1 MSGKIDLERQDDGI
15 ATLWIDNPAHRNA
28 LNNDLIEALTGHYRT
43 LAADPACRAIVVRG
57 RGGIFCAGRE
67 LRDLRALQDADN
79 ATIVATY
86 EKLRALNEAV
96 WFCPRPTVAVVE
108 KYAFGAGATL
118 SSWCDIAIAEET
130 ALFAYPEV
138 HHGFPPSPALMA
150 LFLAVG
156 RKKAMELVLTGRRID
171 ASEADEIGLITR
183 AVPAAMLEKDLA
195 RLTAGLLRGGPDA
208 IKRTKEFVWHSD
220 EAGHRAAMA
229 SAVDSISLG
238 LANPQA
244 REGIAAFFD
253 KREPGWAKG
262 SRRKQQ

>member
-1 MSGKIDLERQDDGI
+1 MSGKIDLELDGGV
-15 ATLWIDNPAHRNA
+15 ATLWIDNLAHRNA
-28 LNNDLIEALTGHYRT
+28 LNNALIDALTDHLRNLSANPG
-43 LAADPACRAIVVRG
+43 CRIIVVRG

-86 EKLRALNEAV
+86 QKLKALNEAV
-96 WFCPRPTVAVVE
+96 LFCPKPTVAVVQ

-118 SSWCDIAIAEET
+118 SSWCDITLSEED

-150 LFLAVG
+150 LFFAVG

-171 ASEADEIGLITR
+171 AREADRIGLITK
-183 AVPAAMLEKDLA
+183 AVPAASLEQELRQLQD
-195 RLTAGLLRGGPDA
+195 GLLRSGPDA
-208 IKRTKEFVWHSD
+208 VKRTKEFVWHSD
-220 EAGHRAAMA
+220 EAGHRAAMT

-238 LANPQA
+238 LASPQA

-253 KREPGWAKG
+253 KRDPNWRQESKKRT
-262 SRRKQQ
+262 S

>member
-1 MSGKIDLERQDDGI
+1 MSGEIDLERRGDGV

-28 LNNDLIEALTGHYRT
+28 LNNTLIDALTSHYRA
-43 LAADPACRAIVVRG
+43 LAADATCRAIVVRG

-67 LRDLRALQDADN
+67 LRDLQALQDASND
-79 ATIVATY
+79 TIVATY
-86 EKLRALNEAV
+86 EKLKALNEAV
-96 WFCPRPTVAVVE
+96 WFCPRPTVAFVQ

-118 SSWCDIAIAEET
+118 TSWCDIALADNE

-156 RKKAMELVLTGRRID
+156 RKKAMELILTGRRID
-171 ASEADEIGLITR
+171 AVEADCIGLITR
-183 AVPAAMLEKDLA
+183 AAPAARLEDELEKVL
-195 RLTAGLLRGGPDA
+195 AGLLRGGPDA
-208 IKRTKEFVWHSD
+208 IKRTKEFVWHAD
-220 EAGHRAAMA
+220 ESGHRAAMT

-238 LANPQA
+238 LAAPQA

-253 KREPGWAKG
+253 KRRPEW
-262 SRRKQQ
+262 

>member
-1 MSGKIDLERQDDGI
+1 MSGEASKGKIDLDHAGGV

-28 LNNDLIEALTGHYRT
+28 LNNTLIEAMTGHYRA
-43 LAADPACRAIVVRG
+43 LAADSACRVIVVRG

-86 EKLRALNEAV
+86 DKLKALNEAV
-96 WFCPRPTVAVVE
+96 WFCPKPTVAVVE

-118 SSWCDIAIAEET
+118 TSWCDIAVAEEE

-156 RKKAMELVLTGRRID
+156 RKKAMDLVLSGRRID
-171 ASEADEIGLITR
+171 AREADRIGLITR
-183 AVPAAMLEKDLA
+183 AVPAGGLDADLRKLLES
-195 RLTAGLLRGGPDA
+195 LLRSGPDA
-208 IKRTKEFVWHSD
+208 VRRTKEFVWHSD

-238 LANPQA
+238 LASPQA
-244 REGIAAFFD
+244 REGIAAFFE
-253 KREPGWAKG
+253 KRRPHW
-262 SRRKQQ
+262 

>member
-1 MSGKIDLERQDDGI
+1 MTGKIELERRNGGV

-28 LNNDLIEALTGHYRT
+28 LNNTLIDALTSHFAA
-43 LAADPACRAIVVRG
+43 LALDASCRVIVVRG

-67 LRDLRALQDADN
+67 LRDLRALQDASN

-86 EKLRALNEAV
+86 EKLKKLNEAV
-96 WFCPRPTVAVVE
+96 WFCPKPTVALVQ

-118 SSWCDIAIAEET
+118 TSWCDIALAET
-130 ALFAYPEV
+130 DALLAYPEV

-171 ASEADEIGLITR
+171 AQEADRIGLITR
-183 AVPAAMLEKDLA
+183 AVPAASLETELEA
-195 RLTAGLLRGGPDA
+195 LLGGLLRSGPDA

-220 EAGHRAAMA
+220 ESGHRAAMA

-238 LANPQA
+238 LASPQA

-253 KREPGWAKG
+253 KRIPQW
-262 SRRKQQ
+262 R

>member
-1 MSGKIDLERQDDGI
+1 MSGKIDLERRHDDV
-15 ATLWIDNPAHRNA
+15 ATLWIDNPSHRNA
-28 LNNDLIEALTGHYRT
+28 LNNGLIEALTGHFRT
-43 LAADPACRAIVVRG
+43 LAADPACRVIVVRG
-57 RGGIFCAGRE
+57 RNGIFCAGRE

-86 EKLRALNEAV
+86 DKLKALNEAV
-96 WFCPRPTVAVVE
+96 WFCPKPTVALVQ

-118 SSWCDIAIAEET
+118 SSWCDVALSEDA

-156 RKKAMELVLTGRRID
+156 RKKAMELILTGRRID
-171 ASEADEIGLITR
+171 AVEADRIGLITR
-183 AVPAAMLEKDLA
+183 AVPAAALEDELG
-195 RLTAGLLRGGPDA
+195 RLLAGLLRSGPDA

-220 EAGHRAAMA
+220 ESGHRAAMA

-238 LANPQA
+238 LASPQA

-253 KREPGWAKG
+253 KRQPRW
-262 SRRKQQ
+262 

>member
-1 MSGKIDLERQDDGI
+1 MSGKIELERRNDGVVM
-15 ATLWIDNPAHRNA
+15 LWIDNPAHRNA
-28 LNNDLIEALTGHYRT
+28 LNNSLIEALAGHYRS
-43 LAADPACRAIVVRG
+43 LAADPSCRAIVVRG

-67 LRDLRALQDADN
+67 LRDLRALQDASND
-79 ATIVATY
+79 TIVATY
-86 EKLRALNEAV
+86 EKLKALNEAV
-96 WFCPRPTVAVVE
+96 WFCPKPTVAVIE

-118 SSWCDIAIAEET
+118 SSWCDIALSEEA

-171 ASEADEIGLITR
+171 AREADRIGLITR
-183 AVPAAMLEKDLA
+183 AVVAAALETELES
-195 RLTAGLLRGGPDA
+195 LLAGLLRGGPDA
-208 IKRTKEFVWHSD
+208 IARTKQFVWHSD
-220 EAGHRAAMA
+220 ESGHRAAMA

-238 LANPQA
+238 LASPQA

-253 KREPGWAKG
+253 KRVPKW
-262 SRRKQQ
+262 

>member
-1 MSGKIDLERQDDGI
+1 MSGKIDVEQRDDGV

-28 LNNDLIEALTGHYRT
+28 LNNDLIEALTGHYLR
-43 LAADPACRAIVVRG
+43 LGAAPDCRAIVVRG
-57 RGGIFCAGRE
+57 RSGIFCAGRE

-79 ATIVATY
+79 ATIAATY
-86 EKLRALNEAV
+86 EKLKALNEAV
-96 WFCPRPTVAVVE
+96 WFCPRPTVAFIE

-118 SSWCDIAIAEET
+118 SSWCDIALAEET

-171 ASEADEIGLITR
+171 AVEADRIGLITQ
-183 AVPAAMLEKDLA
+183 AASAASLDDTLQ
-195 RLTAGLLRGGPDA
+195 RVLSGLLRGGPDA
-208 IKRTKEFVWHSD
+208 VRRTKQFVWHCD

-238 LANPQA
+238 LASPQA

-253 KREPGWAKG
+253 KQEPHWAKP
-262 SRRKQQ
+262 SRRKS

>member
-1 MSGKIDLERQDDGI
+1 MSGKIDLERRHDGV
-15 ATLWIDNPAHRNA
+15 ATLWIDNPSHRNA
-28 LNNDLIEALTGHYRT
+28 LNNGLIEALTGHFRT
-43 LAADPACRAIVVRG
+43 LAADPACRVIVVRG
-57 RGGIFCAGRE
+57 RNGIFCAGRE

-86 EKLRALNEAV
+86 DKLKALNEAV
-96 WFCPRPTVAVVE
+96 WFCPKPTVALVQ

-118 SSWCDIAIAEET
+118 SSWCDLALSEDA

-156 RKKAMELVLTGRRID
+156 RKKAMELILTGRRID
-171 ASEADEIGLITR
+171 AVEADRIGLITR
-183 AVPAAMLEKDLA
+183 AVPAAALEDELG
-195 RLTAGLLRGGPDA
+195 RLLAGLLRSGPDA

-220 EAGHRAAMA
+220 ESGHRAAMT

-238 LANPQA
+238 LASPQA

-253 KREPGWAKG
+253 KRQPRW
-262 SRRKQQ
+262 

>member
-1 MSGKIDLERQDDGI
+1 MSGKIELERRSDGVAI
-15 ATLWIDNPAHRNA
+15 LWIDNPAHRNA
-28 LNNDLIEALTGHYRT
+28 LNNALIEALTLHYRT
-43 LAADPACRAIVVRG
+43 LAADVSCRVIVARG

-67 LRDLRALQDADN
+67 LRDLRALQDASND
-79 ATIVATY
+79 TIVATY
-86 EKLRALNEAV
+86 AKLKAFNEAV
-96 WFCPRPTVAVVE
+96 WFCPKPTVALVE

-118 SSWCDIAIAEET
+118 TSWCDIALAEES

-171 ASEADEIGLITR
+171 AVEADRIGLITR
-183 AVPAAMLEKDLA
+183 AIPGASLDEELGKLLE
-195 RLTAGLLRGGPDA
+195 GLLRGGPDA
-208 IKRTKEFVWHSD
+208 IARTKQFAWASD

-238 LANPQA
+238 LASPQA
-244 REGIAAFFD
+244 REGISAFFD
-253 KREPGWAKG
+253 KRIPKW
-262 SRRKQQ
+262 

>member
-1 MSGKIDLERQDDGI
+1 MSGKIDLERRHDGV
-15 ATLWIDNPAHRNA
+15 AMLWIDNPSHRNA
-28 LNNDLIEALTGHYRT
+28 LNNGLIEALTGQFRT
-43 LAADPACRAIVVRG
+43 LAADPACRVIVVRG
-57 RGGIFCAGRE
+57 RNGIFCAGRE

-86 EKLRALNEAV
+86 DKLKALNEAV
-96 WFCPRPTVAVVE
+96 WFCPKPTVALVQ

-118 SSWCDIAIAEET
+118 SSWCDVALSEDA

-156 RKKAMELVLTGRRID
+156 RKKAMELILTGRRID
-171 ASEADEIGLITR
+171 AVEADRIGLITR
-183 AVPAAMLEKDLA
+183 AVPAAALEDELG
-195 RLTAGLLRGGPDA
+195 RLLAGLLRSGPDA

-220 EAGHRAAMA
+220 ESGHRAAMT

-238 LANPQA
+238 LASPQA

-253 KREPGWAKG
+253 KRQPRW
-262 SRRKQQ
+262 

>member
-1 MSGKIDLERQDDGI
+1 MSGKIDLEHQDNGV

-28 LNNDLIEALTGHYRT
+28 LNNGLIDALTGHYRA
-43 LAADPACRAIVVRG
+43 LAADPACRVIVARG
-57 RGGIFCAGRE
+57 RNGIFCAGRE
-67 LRDLRALQDADN
+67 LRDLRALQDAGN
-79 ATIVATY
+79 ATVVATY
-86 EKLRALNEAV
+86 EKLKALNEAV
-96 WFCPRPTVAVVE
+96 WFCPKPTVAVVQ

-118 SSWCDIAIAEET
+118 SSWCDITLSEDA

-156 RKKAMELVLTGRRID
+156 RKKAIELVLTGRRID
-171 ASEADEIGLITR
+171 AVEADRIGLITR
-183 AVPAAMLEKDLA
+183 AVPAAALDDELG
-195 RLTAGLLRGGPDA
+195 RLLAGLLRSGPDA

-220 EAGHRAAMA
+220 ESGHRAAMA

-238 LANPQA
+238 LASPQA

-253 KREPGWAKG
+253 KRQPRW
-262 SRRKQQ
+262 

>member
-1 MSGKIDLERQDDGI
+1 MTGKIDLERRGDGV

-28 LNNDLIEALTGHYRT
+28 LNNTLIDALTGHYKA
-43 LAADPACRAIVVRG
+43 LGADAACRAIIVRG

-67 LRDLRALQDADN
+67 LRDLRALQD
-79 ATIVATY
+79 
-86 EKLRALNEAV
+86 NEAV
-96 WFCPRPTVAVVE
+96 WFCPRPTVALVQ

-118 SSWCDIAIAEET
+118 TSWCDIALAENE

-156 RKKAMELVLTGRRID
+156 RKKAMELILTGRRID
-171 ASEADEIGLITR
+171 AVEADRIGLVTR
-183 AVPAAMLEKDLA
+183 AVPAASLEEELEKIL
-195 RLTAGLLRGGPDA
+195 AGLVRGGPDA
-208 IKRTKEFVWHSD
+208 IKRTKEFVWHAD
-220 EAGHRAAMA
+220 ETGHRAAMT

-238 LANPQA
+238 LAAPQA

-253 KREPGWAKG
+253 KRRPKW
-262 SRRKQQ
+262 

>member
-1 MSGKIDLERQDDGI
+1 MSGKIEWHSEGGV

-28 LNNDLIEALTGHYRT
+28 LNNDLIEALTGHYR
-43 LAADPACRAIVVRG
+43 AMSADPACRVIVVRG

-79 ATIVATY
+79 ATIAATY
-86 EKLRALNEAV
+86 EKLKALNEAV
-96 WFCPRPTVAVVE
+96 WFCPRPTVAVIE

-118 SSWCDIAIAEET
+118 ASWCDIALAEEN
-130 ALFAYPEV
+130 ALLAYPEV

-171 ASEADEIGLITR
+171 AREADRIGLITR
-183 AVPAAMLEKDLA
+183 AVAAAALDQQLEQL
-195 RLTAGLLRGGPDA
+195 LAGLKRSGPDA
-208 IKRTKEFVWHSD
+208 IKRTKQFVWHCD

-238 LANPQA
+238 LASPQA
-244 REGIAAFFD
+244 REGIAAFFG
-253 KREPGWAKG
+253 KRTPNW
-262 SRRKQQ
+262 

>member
-1 MSGKIDLERQDDGI
+1 MSGKIDLERKDAV
-15 ATLWIDNPAHRNA
+15 ATLWIDNQAHRNA
-28 LNNDLIEALTGHYRT
+28 LNNDLIEALTGHYRR
-43 LAADPACRAIVVRG
+43 LGADPNCRVIVVRG

-79 ATIVATY
+79 ATIVQTY
-86 EKLRALNEAV
+86 EKLKALNEAV
-96 WFCPRPTVAVVE
+96 WFCPRPTVALVQ

-118 SSWCDIAIAEET
+118 SSWCDIVLAEKT

-150 LFLAVG
+150 LFFAVG

-171 ASEADEIGLITR
+171 AIEADRIGLITR
-183 AVPAAMLEKDLA
+183 AVAPDLIEDDLA
-195 RLTAGLLRGGPDA
+195 KLLAGLLRGGPDA

-238 LANPQA
+238 LASPQA
-244 REGIAAFFD
+244 RQGIAAFFD
-253 KREPGWAKG
+253 KRTPEW
-262 SRRKQQ
+262 

>member
-1 MSGKIDLERQDDGI
+1 MTGKIDIERRSDGV

-28 LNNDLIEALTGHYRT
+28 LNNTLIDALTGHYRA
-43 LAADPACRAIVVRG
+43 LAMDAGCRAIVVRG
-57 RGGIFCAGRE
+57 RGGIVCAGRE
-67 LRDLRALQDADN
+67 LRVLRALQDASND
-79 ATIVATY
+79 TIVATY
-86 EKLRALNEAV
+86 DKLKALNEAV
-96 WFCPRPTVAVVE
+96 WFCPRPTVALVE

-118 SSWCDIAIAEET
+118 TSWCDIALAENE

-156 RKKAMELVLTGRRID
+156 RKKAMELILTGRRID
-171 ASEADEIGLITR
+171 AVEADRIGLITR
-183 AVPAAMLEKDLA
+183 AAPAAALEDELEKIL
-195 RLTAGLLRGGPDA
+195 AGLVRGGPDA

-220 EAGHRAAMA
+220 EAGHRAAMT

-238 LANPQA
+238 LASPQA

-253 KREPGWAKG
+253 KRRPKW
-262 SRRKQQ
+262 

>member
-1 MSGKIDLERQDDGI
+1 MSGKIDLERRHDGV
-15 ATLWIDNPAHRNA
+15 AMLWIDNPSHRNA
-28 LNNDLIEALTGHYRT
+28 LNNGLIEALTGHFRT
-43 LAADPACRAIVVRG
+43 LAADPACRVIVVRG
-57 RGGIFCAGRE
+57 RNGIFCAGRE

-79 ATIVATY
+79 VTIVATY
-86 EKLRALNEAV
+86 DKLKALNEAV
-96 WFCPRPTVAVVE
+96 WFCPKPTVALVQ

-118 SSWCDIAIAEET
+118 SSWCDLALSEDA

-156 RKKAMELVLTGRRID
+156 RKKAMELILTGRRID
-171 ASEADEIGLITR
+171 AVEADRIGLITR
-183 AVPAAMLEKDLA
+183 AVPAAALEDELG
-195 RLTAGLLRGGPDA
+195 RLLAGLLRSGPDA

-220 EAGHRAAMA
+220 ESGHRAAMT

-238 LANPQA
+238 LASPQA

-253 KREPGWAKG
+253 KRQPRW
-262 SRRKQQ
+262 

>member
-1 MSGKIDLERQDDGI
+1 MSGKIDLERRHDGV
-15 ATLWIDNPAHRNA
+15 ATLWIDNPSHRNA
-28 LNNDLIEALTGHYRT
+28 LNNGLIEALTGHFRT
-43 LAADPACRAIVVRG
+43 LAADRACRVIVVRG
-57 RGGIFCAGRE
+57 RNGIFCAGRE

-86 EKLRALNEAV
+86 DKLKALNEAV
-96 WFCPRPTVAVVE
+96 WFCPKPTVALVQ

-118 SSWCDIAIAEET
+118 SSWCDLALSEDA

-156 RKKAMELVLTGRRID
+156 RKKAMELILTGRRID
-171 ASEADEIGLITR
+171 AVEADRIGLITR
-183 AVPAAMLEKDLA
+183 AVPAAALEDELG
-195 RLTAGLLRGGPDA
+195 RLLAGLLRSGPDA

-220 EAGHRAAMA
+220 ESGHRAAMT

-238 LANPQA
+238 LASPQA

-253 KREPGWAKG
+253 KRQPRW
-262 SRRKQQ
+262 

>member
-1 MSGKIDLERQDDGI
+1 MSGKIDLERRESV

-28 LNNDLIEALTGHYRT
+28 LNNELIDALTGHFRQ
-43 LAADPACRAIVVRG
+43 LGSDPGCRVIVVRG

-79 ATIVATY
+79 ATIVQTY
-86 EKLRALNEAV
+86 EKLKALNEAV
-96 WFCPRPTVAVVE
+96 WFCTRPTVALVQ

-118 SSWCDIAIAEET
+118 SSWCDITLAEND

-156 RKKAMELVLTGRRID
+156 RKKAIELVLTGRRID
-171 ASEADEIGLITR
+171 AVEADRIGLITR
-183 AVPAAMLEKDLA
+183 AVAPERLEDDLA
-195 RLTAGLLRGGPDA
+195 TLLAGLLRGGPDA

-220 EAGHRAAMA
+220 EAGHRSAMA

-238 LANPQA
+238 LASPQA

-253 KREPGWAKG
+253 KRKPNW
-262 SRRKQQ
+262 

>member
-1 MSGKIDLERQDDGI
+1 MSGKIDLERRHDGV
-15 ATLWIDNPAHRNA
+15 AMLWIDNPSHRNA
-28 LNNDLIEALTGHYRT
+28 LNNGLIEALTGHFRT
-43 LAADPACRAIVVRG
+43 LAADPACRVIVVRG
-57 RGGIFCAGRE
+57 RNGIFCAGRE

-86 EKLRALNEAV
+86 DKLKALNEAV
-96 WFCPRPTVAVVE
+96 WFCPKPTVALVQ

-118 SSWCDIAIAEET
+118 SSWCDLALSEDA

-156 RKKAMELVLTGRRID
+156 RKKAMELILTGRRID
-171 ASEADEIGLITR
+171 AVEADRIGLITR
-183 AVPAAMLEKDLA
+183 AVPAAALEDELG
-195 RLTAGLLRGGPDA
+195 RLLAGLLRSGPDA

-220 EAGHRAAMA
+220 ESGHRAAMT

-238 LANPQA
+238 LASPQA

-253 KREPGWAKG
+253 KRQPRW
-262 SRRKQQ
+262 

>member
-1 MSGKIDLERQDDGI
+1 MSGKIDLERQDNGV

-28 LNNDLIEALTGHYRT
+28 LNNSLIEALTGHYRV
-43 LAADPACRAIVVRG
+43 LASDPACRVIVVRG
-57 RGGIFCAGRE
+57 RDGIFCAGRE

-86 EKLRALNEAV
+86 EKLKALNEAV
-96 WFCPRPTVAVVE
+96 WFCPRPTVAVIE

-118 SSWCDIAIAEET
+118 SSWCDIAVAEET

-171 ASEADEIGLITR
+171 AVEADRIGLITR
-183 AVPAAMLEKDLA
+183 AVAQAALDEDLA
-195 RLTAGLLRGGPDA
+195 KLTAGLLRGGPDA
-208 IKRTKEFVWHSD
+208 VKRTKEFVWHSD

-238 LANPQA
+238 LASPQA

-253 KREPGWAKG
+253 KRQPGWASPSK
-262 SRRKQQ
+262 RKS

>member
-1 MSGKIDLERQDDGI
+1 MSGKIDLERKDGV

-28 LNNDLIEALTGHYRT
+28 LNNDLIEALTVHYRQ
-43 LAADPACRAIVVRG
+43 LSADPSCRVIVVRG

-79 ATIVATY
+79 ATIVQTY
-86 EKLRALNEAV
+86 EKLKALNEAV
-96 WFCPRPTVAVVE
+96 WFCPRPTVALVQ

-118 SSWCDIAIAEET
+118 SSWCDISLAENG

-171 ASEADEIGLITR
+171 AVEADRIGLITR
-183 AVPAAMLEKDLA
+183 AVAPELLEDELA
-195 RLTAGLLRGGPDA
+195 KLLAGLLRGGPDA

-220 EAGHRAAMA
+220 EAGHRSAMA

-238 LANPQA
+238 LASPQA
-244 REGIAAFFD
+244 RQGIAAFFD
-253 KREPGWAKG
+253 KRTPNW
-262 SRRKQQ
+262 

>member
-1 MSGKIDLERQDDGI
+1 MSGRIEHEQRGGVAI
-15 ATLWIDNPAHRNA
+15 LWIDNPAHRNA
-28 LNNDLIEALTGHYRT
+28 LNNGLIEALTGHFRA

-86 EKLRALNEAV
+86 DKLRALNEAV
-96 WFCPRPTVAVVE
+96 WFSPKPTVAVVE
-108 KYAFGAGATL
+108 TYAFGAGATL
-118 SSWCDIAIAEET
+118 SSWCDISLAEET

-156 RKKAMELVLTGRRID
+156 RKKAMDLVLTGRRID
-171 ASEADEIGLITR
+171 AREADRIGLITR
-183 AVPAAMLEKDLA
+183 ALPAALLEDDLG
-195 RLTAGLLRGGPDA
+195 RLLAGLQRSGPDA
-208 IKRTKEFVWHSD
+208 VKRTKEFVWHAD

-238 LANPQA
+238 LASPQA

-253 KREPGWAKG
+253 KRIPNW
-262 SRRKQQ
+262 

>member
-1 MSGKIDLERQDDGI
+1 MSGQTSGRIDLERRADGV
-15 ATLWIDNPAHRNA
+15 AFLWIDNLDHRNA
-28 LNNDLIEALTGHYRT
+28 LNNTLIDALTGHYRA
-43 LAADPACRAIVVRG
+43 LAADPTCRAIVARG

-86 EKLRALNEAV
+86 DKLKALNEAV
-96 WFCPRPTVAVVE
+96 WFNPKPTVAFIQ

-118 SSWCDIAIAEET
+118 QSWCDISLAENE

-156 RKKAMELVLTGRRID
+156 RKKAMELILTGRRID
-171 ASEADEIGLITR
+171 AVEADRIGLITR
-183 AVPAAMLEKDLA
+183 AVPAAAMEAELEKVLA
-195 RLTAGLLRGGPDA
+195 GIIRGGPDA
-208 IKRTKEFVWHSD
+208 LKRTKEFVWHAD
-220 EAGHRAAMA
+220 ESGHRAAMT

-238 LANPQA
+238 LAAPQA
-244 REGIAAFFD
+244 REGIAAFFA
-253 KREPGWAKG
+253 KRLPKW
-262 SRRKQQ
+262 

>member
-1 MSGKIDLERQDDGI
+1 MTGKIELERRDDGV

-28 LNNDLIEALTGHYRT
+28 LNNSLIDAMTHHFRAL
-43 LAADPACRAIVVRG
+43 APDASCRVIVVRG

-67 LRDLRALQDADN
+67 LRDLRALQGASND
-79 ATIVATY
+79 TIVATY
-86 EKLRALNEAV
+86 EKLKGLNEAV
-96 WFCPRPTVAVVE
+96 WFCPKPTVALVE

-118 SSWCDIAIAEET
+118 TSWCDIALAEAG
-130 ALFAYPEV
+130 ALLAYPEA

-171 ASEADEIGLITR
+171 AQEADRIGLITR
-183 AVPAAMLEKDLA
+183 AVPAESLEKELDAL
-195 RLTAGLLRGGPDA
+195 LAGLLRSGPDA

-220 EAGHRAAMA
+220 ESSHRAAMT

-238 LANPQA
+238 LASPQA
-244 REGIAAFFD
+244 REGIAAFFE
-253 KREPGWAKG
+253 KRIPKW
-262 SRRKQQ
+262 Q